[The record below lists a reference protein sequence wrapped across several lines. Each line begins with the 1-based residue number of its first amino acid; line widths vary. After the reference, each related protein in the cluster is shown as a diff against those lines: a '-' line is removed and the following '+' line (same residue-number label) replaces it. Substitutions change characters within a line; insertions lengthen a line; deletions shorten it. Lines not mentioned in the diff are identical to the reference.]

1 MKKKIV
7 IVALAFAMTLS
18 LVGLGSQQVSAK
30 DETETITVG
39 ISPDYK
45 PYESLTKKNKM
56 VGFDIDMVSH
66 FQKYLSEEEGHTVKF
81 KYKKMDFDNII
92 TQINGGQV
100 DVGISGFTYS
110 KKRKVEWSDPYTK
123 TGQVAVVAAD
133 SDMSSVDDLKD
144 KKLVAQTGS
153 TGEEAA
159 KEQSSDTTGLKDVQ
173 DIMNAIKAN
182 QYDAA
187 VVDSAVAKE
196 YASSGEYKVL
206 DGSLKDEKNY
216 IVAKKGNKKMIKKIN
231 KAIKEFKSSDDYQKL
246 CDKYGVLP
254 LDD

>member
-7 IVALAFAMTLS
+7 KVALAFAMTLS

-159 KEQSSDTTGLKDVQ
+159 KEQSSDTTGLKD
-173 DIMNAIKAN
+173 
-182 QYDAA
+182 AA

>member
-1 MKKKIV
+1 MKKLVK
-7 IVALAFAMTLS
+7 VALAFAMTLS
-18 LVGLGSQQVSAK
+18 LVGVGTSTVSAK
-30 DETETITVG
+30 GKTEVITIG

-45 PYESLTKKNKM
+45 PYESLTKDNKM

-92 TQINGGQV
+92 TQLNGGQV
-100 DVGISGFTYS
+100 DLGVSGFTYS

-123 TGQVAVVAAD
+123 TGQVAVVPKD
-133 SDMSSVDDLKD
+133 SDIASLDDLKD
-144 KKLVAQTGS
+144 KKLVAQTGA
-153 TGEEAA
+153 TGEDAA
-159 KEQSSDTTGLKDVQ
+159 KEVSSDVTGLKDVQ
-173 DIMNAIKAN
+173 DIMNAVKAN

-187 VVDSAVAKE
+187 VVDSAVGNK

-206 DGSLKDEKNY
+206 DGSLKDEKNF
-216 IVAKKGNKKMIKKIN
+216 IIAKKGNKKMIKKIN
-231 KAIKEFKSSDDYQKL
+231 KAIAEFKSSDDYKKL

-254 LDD
+254 LE